1 MLFPGCSDN
10 LMAMS
15 GGFLAL
21 QARKAKE
28 KKKVAELE
36 DAFKAADTDGDG
48 KLSLHEWME
57 ALKQSGHN
65 VSRLDNSHRA
75 MLILGANLAPQVFL
89 PYVSNLRRFSCF
101 LCCYSCNFGVSK
113 KAVRLTELTSQPP
126 KFCIRQKE
134 HSH

>member
-1 MLFPGCSDN
+1 
-10 LMAMS
+10 MAMS

-65 VSRLDNSHRA
+65 VSRLVDCSYFAFTPLLH
-75 MLILGANLAPQVFL
+75 
-89 PYVSNLRRFSCF
+89 SNF
-101 LCCYSCNFGVSK
+101 Y
-113 KAVRLTELTSQPP
+113 
-126 KFCIRQKE
+126 E
-134 HSH
+134 HH

>member
-1 MLFPGCSDN
+1 
-10 LMAMS
+10 MAMS

-65 VSRLDNSHRA
+65 VSRLVGCQYFALKHYCTR
-75 MLILGANLAPQVFL
+75 IFYG
-89 PYVSNLRRFSCF
+89 
-101 LCCYSCNFGVSK
+101 
-113 KAVRLTELTSQPP
+113 
-126 KFCIRQKE
+126 
-134 HSH
+134 HH